1 MANNNVLKIS
11 PDKLG
16 EIVNKLVNNKLM
28 MIGKAHPPGQPGP
41 PNPDPSSPYEKGKS
55 PHKLLANANNIR
67 GTGKPPLA
75 NDDSYGRG
83 NVPGHPDWKLAGGP
97 SFDIGPGHGAAK
109 KKAKGFNKTRNN
121 PNDREVEMIK
131 KWLGGPKLPD
141 VSGATSEQIRGRLK
155 PFTHG
160 TGYDKEGGSLRG
172 VPDVL
177 RKQLLIDAKA

>member
-1 MANNNVLKIS
+1 MKTERKQFMKITQ
-11 PDKLG
+11 KEFMQAVEALA
-16 EIVNKLVNNKLM
+16 EQKAAEKIQM

-55 PHKLLANANNIR
+55 PHKLLA
-67 GTGKPPLA
+67 
-75 NDDSYGRG
+75 
-83 NVPGHPDWKLAGGP
+83 GGP
-97 SFDIGPGHGAAK
+97 SFDIGPGHGK
-109 KKAKGFNKTRNN
+109 VRKKALGFNKTRNN

-131 KWLGGPKLPD
+131 EWLGGPRLPD